1 VIRNHHD
8 SQPNRRRTDYAF
20 IRYLPTQYITHRYT
34 MNHQHQY
41 TPLKC
46 FQAAP
51 MKRNLN
57 VEISANF
64 HLLNIYV
71 YNNFLY
77 IYIYIYIFFFFYMMS
92 NPSNLLRVPT
102 HISKSRTYTTLKELP
117 VTMIRRLRRIS
128 CCMNLHDPSSYM

>member
-71 YNNFLY
+71 YNNF
-77 IYIYIYIFFFFYMMS
+77 IYIYIYILYMMS
-92 NPSNLLRVPT
+92 RVPT